1 MGEERSHM
9 TERML
14 NLTLEIIYLLTGE
27 NYIAFKLSSGFV
39 ASRLMKGKSPFV
51 EPPSHS
57 LIHERRNIEKV
68 QKATDDIIDLLKRE
82 VPIRCEDSTVPFS
95 MEEWEYIEGHKDLY
109 KDVMMEN
116 RPPLTSPDG
125 SSDRNPPERCPRL
138 LYSKDSTQEH
148 QEIPQEDQD
157 ENPIHFKEE
166 AREPYVMG
174 GEACKE
180 EDISPEISTDGQ
192 YKRKSAE
199 NYLSISSDAVIEDN
213 EITYDSSEHQIS
225 ENAYAVPNIEDPSS
239 DPSLHEE
246 HYPDNSFP
254 ALHTASRLTDTVLY
268 SEYDEC
274 FIKKAKFLSHQ
285 NLSGEL
291 FSCSQCGISFSQK
304 ADLKKH
310 KIGHAAV
317 KPYSCSDCG
326 KRFTRKSSLSTHE
339 KLHSSV
345 KPYSCSQC
353 GKSFTDKSIF
363 HIHQRIHT
371 SEKPFSCPEC
381 GKCFAQSGNLSAH
394 QRIHTG
400 VKPFSCSECGELFSR
415 KSSLVRHKKLHSG
428 EKPFSCLECGKC
440 FIQRGTLMLH
450 QRTHTGDRPYPC
462 SECGKLFVKR
472 TSLMAHLN
480 SHWRK
485 ELPTLGYSS

>member
-1 MGEERSHM
+1 
-9 TERML
+9 
-14 NLTLEIIYLLTGE
+14 

-57 LIHERRNIEKV
+57 RIHERRNIEKV

-116 RPPLTSPDG
+116 RPPLTSLDG

-180 EDISPEISTDGQ
+180 EDISPEIST
-192 YKRKSAE
+192 
-199 NYLSISSDAVIEDN
+199 DN

-326 KRFTRKSSLSTHE
+326 K
-339 KLHSSV
+339 
-345 KPYSCSQC
+345 Q
-353 GKSFTDKSIF
+353 
-363 HIHQRIHT
+363 
-371 SEKPFSCPEC
+371 
-381 GKCFAQSGNLSAH
+381 
-394 QRIHTG
+394 
-400 VKPFSCSECGELFSR
+400 
-415 KSSLVRHKKLHSG
+415 
-428 EKPFSCLECGKC
+428 CGKC